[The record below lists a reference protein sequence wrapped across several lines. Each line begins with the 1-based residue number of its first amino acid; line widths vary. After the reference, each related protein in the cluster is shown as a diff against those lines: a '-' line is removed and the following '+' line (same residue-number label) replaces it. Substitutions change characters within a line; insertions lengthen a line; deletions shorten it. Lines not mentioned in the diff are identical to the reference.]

1 MARVRNTSL
10 EERDRNLRSSA
21 CTQLALSKPKKG
33 QALDNNSSGPG
44 LLLAIIQSL
53 ADRKKKFMRL
63 TKIWLLALVSV
74 FGLAGQIS
82 TASAQDEEMEFEEDE
97 VEETRSRKKGAK
109 PPPDTT
115 PPTKT
120 LQRAAKLYDKKDY
133 DSASIEFAKV
143 INGETEDSAANK
155 QRAEFF
161 MGKTLYQMGYY
172 AASLAYFDRIV
183 ELGTGHL
190 YYGVTLKWL
199 AALSRVLPE
208 TSGILEKIGQY
219 DPSDL
224 EQPVMEEV
232 RNELYFLLGRHFFRQ
247 GDLEQ
252 AISLFQS
259 VNREDPFYVK
269 AKFFEGVTYVRQ
281 YKGKPAVEAFKEI
294 LIIAEE
300 RPNYYS
306 KDDVDQF
313 QELAWLQ
320 LARVF
325 YSTQQFDTSIKY
337 YEKLTQKSPDW
348 LPSLFEASWAY
359 FMKTNNSKALGN
371 IHTLNAP
378 YFENEF
384 FPESVLLKSVIYYK
398 YCQYD
403 RALAAVAE
411 YNTVFRPLRKDI
423 EEILG
428 KFEDNAEF
436 YAYVKKILS
445 AKAGLSDA
453 TQRMTLTALGDKT
466 LRKTFAWVD
475 ELDKELKMLD
485 KSDKAWQTTSIA
497 AEVLQELTVQ
507 QSLAEAD
514 AGKLARDRLD
524 RLNEELRRLGTDGI
538 KINIEV
544 MNEKAGQVS
553 AEAQGQK
560 IAGNNRLEPIV
571 VDDEHFMW
579 KFNGEYW
586 KDELGFYRFRV
597 RSKCP
602 RKGAN

>member
-1 MARVRNTSL
+1 MRHTKNWLLSL
-10 EERDRNLRSSA
+10 IP
-21 CTQLALSKPKKG
+21 LALLSG
-33 QALDNNSSGPG
+33 AVFEGTAL
-44 LLLAIIQSL
+44 
-53 ADRKKKFMRL
+53 
-63 TKIWLLALVSV
+63 
-74 FGLAGQIS
+74 
-82 TASAQDEEMEFEEDE
+82 AQDDEMTFEEDE
-97 VEETRSRKKGAK
+97 VETSKKSAE

-120 LQRAAKLYDKKDY
+120 LQRATKLYEKKDY

-143 INGETEDSAANK
+143 INGETEDSEANK

-208 TSGILEKIGQY
+208 TSGILEKIGKY
-219 DPSDL
+219 DPSNL
-224 EQPVMEEV
+224 EEPVMEEV
-232 RNELYFLLGRHFFRQ
+232 RNELYFLLGRHFYRQ
-247 GDLEQ
+247 GDFEQ

-259 VNREDPFYVK
+259 VSKEDPFFVK

-281 YKGKPAVEAFKEI
+281 YKGKPAVQAFKDI
-294 LIIAEE
+294 LVIAEE
-300 RPNYYS
+300 RPKYYS
-306 KDDVDQF
+306 RDDVDQF

-378 YFENEF
+378 YFEDQF

-411 YNTVFRPLRKDI
+411 YDDLYRPLRKDLD
-423 EEILG
+423 EMLA
-428 KFEDNAEF
+428 KYEDNAEF
-436 YAYVKKILS
+436 YEYVKKVLK
-445 AKAGLSDA
+445 AKAGLPDA
-453 TQRMTLTALGDKT
+453 TQRLALSALGDKT

-475 ELDKELKMLD
+475 ELNKELKMLE
-485 KSDKAWQTTSIA
+485 KADKAWQTTSIS

-507 QSLAEAD
+507 QSLAQAD
-514 AGKLARDRLD
+514 AGKLARERIE
-524 RLNEELRRLGTDGI
+524 RLNTELRELSRDGLKI
-538 KINIEV
+538 KLETLEN
-544 MNEKAGQVS
+544 KAGQVS
-553 AEAQGQK
+553 ASARGQQ
-560 IAGNNRLEPIV
+560 ISGNNRLEPIV
-571 VDDEHFMW
+571 IDDEHFMW

-602 RKGAN
+602 VKGAN

>member
-1 MARVRNTSL
+1 MLSTRNW
-10 EERDRNLRSSA
+10 
-21 CTQLALSKPKKG
+21 
-33 QALDNNSSGPG
+33 
-44 LLLAIIQSL
+44 LLTIIPSL
-53 ADRKKKFMRL
+53 AF
-63 TKIWLLALVSV
+63 S
-74 FGLAGQIS
+74 LAGVVAFSS
-82 TASAQDEEMEFEEDE
+82 TAYAQDDDDEMTFEEDE
-97 VEETRSRKKGAK
+97 VETKTRNAE

-120 LQRAAKLYDKKDY
+120 LQRASKLYSKKDY

-219 DPSDL
+219 DASSLDD
-224 EQPVMEEV
+224 PVMEEV
-232 RNELYFLLGRHFFRQ
+232 RNELYFLLGRHFYRQ
-247 GDLEQ
+247 GDFEQ
-252 AISLFQS
+252 AISLFQTVS
-259 VNREDPFYVK
+259 KEDPFFVK

-281 YKGKPAVEAFKEI
+281 YKGKPAVAAFKDI
-294 LIIAEE
+294 LVIAEE
-300 RPNYYS
+300 RPKFYT
-306 KDDVDQF
+306 KDDVDKY

-378 YFENEF
+378 YFEDQF
-384 FPESVLLKSVIYYK
+384 FPESVLLKAVIYYK

-403 RALAAVAE
+403 RALNAVAE
-411 YNTVFRPLRKDI
+411 YDDLYRPLRKDLD
-423 EEILG
+423 EILG
-428 KFEDNAEF
+428 KYEDNAEF
-436 YAYVKKILS
+436 YEYVKKVL
-445 AKAGLSDA
+445 AGKAGLPDA
-453 TQRMTLTALGDKT
+453 TQRLALSAIGDKT

-485 KSDKAWQTTSIA
+485 KADAAWQTTSIS

-507 QSLAEAD
+507 QSLAQAD
-514 AGKLARDRLD
+514 AGKLARERLE
-524 RLNEELRRLGTDGI
+524 RLSKELRELSRDGLKI
-538 KINIEV
+538 KLETLN
-544 MNEKAGQVS
+544 NKAGQVS
-553 AEAQGQK
+553 ASAQGEQ
-560 IAGNNRLEPIV
+560 ISGNNRLEPIV
-571 VDDEHFMW
+571 IDDEHFMW

-602 RKGAN
+602 VKGAN

>member
-1 MARVRNTSL
+1 MRR
-10 EERDRNLRSSA
+10 
-21 CTQLALSKPKKG
+21 TQ
-33 QALDNNSSGPG
+33 
-44 LLLAIIQSL
+44 
-53 ADRKKKFMRL
+53 
-63 TKIWLLALVSV
+63 IWLLALIPAL
-74 FGLAGQIS
+74 GIS
-82 TASAQDEEMEFEEDE
+82 GISISASAQDDEMTFEADE
-97 VEETRSRKKGAK
+97 VDSKKRKNAE

-115 PPTKT
+115 PPSKT
-120 LQRAAKLYDKKDY
+120 LERATKLYDKKDN

-143 INGETEDSAANK
+143 INGETEDSKANK

-183 ELGTGHL
+183 EMGTGHL

-208 TSGILEKIGQY
+208 TSGILQKIGEY
-219 DPSDL
+219 DPADL

-232 RNELYFLLGRHFFRQ
+232 RDELYFLLGRHFYRE
-247 GDLEQ
+247 GDFEQ
-252 AISLFQS
+252 AISLFQA
-259 VNREDPFYVK
+259 VNRENPFFVK

-281 YKGKPAVEAFKEI
+281 YKGKPAVDAFKEI

-300 RPNYYS
+300 RPKYYS
-306 KDDVDQF
+306 RDDVDQF

-337 YEKLTQKSPDW
+337 YEKLTQMSPDW

-371 IHTLNAP
+371 IHTLTAP
-378 YFENEF
+378 YFEDQF
-384 FPESVLLKSVIYYK
+384 FPESVLLKAVIYYK

-403 RALAAVAE
+403 RALAAVEE
-411 YNTVFRPLRKDI
+411 YNKTFRPLRKDLD
-423 EEILG
+423 EMLK

-436 YAYVKKILS
+436 YDYVQKVLKG
-445 AKAGLSDA
+445 KAGLSDA
-453 TQRMTLTALGDKT
+453 TQRIAVSALGDKT

-485 KSDKAWQTTSIA
+485 KADSAWKTTRIA
-497 AEVLQELTVQ
+497 SEVLQELTVQ
-507 QSLAEAD
+507 QSLAQAD
-514 AGKLARDRLD
+514 AGMLARERLK
-524 RLNEELRRLGTDGI
+524 RLARELKDLGADGI
-538 KINIEV
+538 RINIEV
-544 MNEKAGQVS
+544 MDNKAGQIS
-553 AEAQGQK
+553 AQAKGQQ
-560 IAGNNRLEPIV
+560 ISGDNRPERIV
-571 VDDEHFMW
+571 IDDEHFMW

-602 RKGAN
+602 RKGN

>member
-1 MARVRNTSL
+1 
-10 EERDRNLRSSA
+10 
-21 CTQLALSKPKKG
+21 
-33 QALDNNSSGPG
+33 
-44 LLLAIIQSL
+44 
-53 ADRKKKFMRL
+53 MRL
-63 TKIWLLALVSV
+63 TKNWLIALIPFALMSGSV
-74 FGLAGQIS
+74 FPDVFEG
-82 TASAQDEEMEFEEDE
+82 TAHAQDDEMTFEEDE
-97 VEETRSRKKGAK
+97 VETSKAKNAK
-109 PPPDTT
+109 PPEDTT

-120 LQRAAKLYDKKDY
+120 LQRATKLYNKKDY

-143 INGETEDSAANK
+143 INGETEDSPANK

-219 DPSDL
+219 DPSSL
-224 EQPVMEEV
+224 EEPVMEEV
-232 RNELYFLLGRHFFRQ
+232 RNELYFLLGRHFYRQ
-247 GDLEQ
+247 ADFEQ

-259 VNREDPFYVK
+259 VSKEDPFFVK

-281 YKGKPAVEAFKEI
+281 YKGKPAVAAFKEI
-294 LIIAEE
+294 LVIAEE
-300 RPNYYS
+300 RPKFYS
-306 KDDVDQF
+306 KDDIDQF

-378 YFENEF
+378 YFEDQF

-403 RALAAVAE
+403 RALGAVAE
-411 YNTVFRPLRKDI
+411 YDDLYRPLKKDLG
-423 EEILG
+423 EMLG
-428 KFEDNAEF
+428 KYEDNAEF
-436 YAYVKKILS
+436 YEYVKKVLKG
-445 AKAGLSDA
+445 KAGLPDA
-453 TQRMTLTALGDKT
+453 TQRLALSALGDKT

-475 ELDKELKMLD
+475 ELNKELKMLERA
-485 KSDKAWQTTSIA
+485 DKAWQTTSIS

-507 QSLAEAD
+507 QSLAQAD
-514 AGKLARDRLD
+514 AGKLARERIERLHKE
-524 RLNEELRRLGTDGI
+524 LNELGRDGLKI
-538 KINIEV
+538 KYQILEN
-544 MNEKAGQVS
+544 KAGQVS
-553 AEAQGQK
+553 ATARGQQ
-560 IAGNNRLEPIV
+560 ISGNNRLEPIV

-602 RKGAN
+602 VKGAN

>member
-1 MARVRNTSL
+1 MRPTRN
-10 EERDRNLRSSA
+10 
-21 CTQLALSKPKKG
+21 
-33 QALDNNSSGPG
+33 
-44 LLLAIIQSL
+44 
-53 ADRKKKFMRL
+53 
-63 TKIWLLALVSV
+63 WLLALIPFALMSGSV
-74 FGLAGQIS
+74 FPGVFGG
-82 TASAQDEEMEFEEDE
+82 TAHAQGDEEMTFEEDE
-97 VEETRSRKKGAK
+97 VETTKTKNAK
-109 PPPDTT
+109 PPEDTT

-120 LQRAAKLYDKKDY
+120 LQRATKLYNKKDY

-143 INGETEDSAANK
+143 INGETEDSPANK

-219 DPSDL
+219 DPSSL
-224 EQPVMEEV
+224 EEPVMEEV
-232 RNELYFLLGRHFFRQ
+232 RNELYFLLGRHFYRQ
-247 GDLEQ
+247 ADFEQ
-252 AISLFQS
+252 AITLFQS
-259 VNREDPFYVK
+259 VSKEDPFFVK

-281 YKGKPAVEAFKEI
+281 FKGKPAVAAFKDI
-294 LIIAEE
+294 LVIAEE
-300 RPNYYS
+300 RPKYYS

-378 YFENEF
+378 YFEDQF

-411 YNTVFRPLRKDI
+411 YDDLYRPLRKDLD
-423 EEILG
+423 EMLG
-428 KFEDNAEF
+428 KYEDNAEF
-436 YAYVKKILS
+436 YEYVKKVLK
-445 AKAGLSDA
+445 AKAGLPDA
-453 TQRMTLTALGDKT
+453 TQRLVLSVLGDKT

-475 ELDKELKMLD
+475 ELNKELKMLERA
-485 KSDKAWQTTSIA
+485 DKAWQTTSIS

-514 AGKLARDRLD
+514 AGKLARERIE
-524 RLNEELRRLGTDGI
+524 RLNKELRELSRDGLKI
-538 KINIEV
+538 KLETLEN
-544 MNEKAGQVS
+544 KAGQVS
-553 AEAQGQK
+553 ASARGQQ
-560 IAGNNRLEPIV
+560 ISGNNRLEPIV
-571 VDDEHFMW
+571 IDDEHFMW

-602 RKGAN
+602 VKGAN

>member
-1 MARVRNTSL
+1 
-10 EERDRNLRSSA
+10 
-21 CTQLALSKPKKG
+21 
-33 QALDNNSSGPG
+33 
-44 LLLAIIQSL
+44 
-53 ADRKKKFMRL
+53 MRL
-63 TKIWLLALVSV
+63 TKIWLLALVPAL
-74 FGLAGQIS
+74 GLAGAVN
-82 TASAQDEEMEFEEDE
+82 TASAQEEEMEFEEDD
-97 VEETRSRKKGAK
+97 VEETKTRRKAAE

-208 TSGILEKIGQY
+208 TSGILEKIGMY

-259 VNREDPFYVK
+259 VNREDPFFVK

-281 YKGKPAVEAFKEI
+281 YKGKPAVEAFKDI
-294 LIIAEE
+294 LVIAEE
-300 RPNYYS
+300 RPKYYS

-411 YNTVFRPLRKDI
+411 YNTIFRPLRKDI
-423 EEILG
+423 EGILG
-428 KFEDNAEF
+428 KYEDNAEF
-436 YAYVKKILS
+436 YVYVKKIL
-445 AKAGLSDA
+445 AGKAGLTDA
-453 TQRMTLTALGDKT
+453 TQRMALTALGDKT

-475 ELDKELKMLD
+475 ELEKELKMLD

-514 AGKLARDRLD
+514 AGKLARERLD

-544 MNEKAGQVS
+544 LNNKAGQVS
-553 AEAQGQK
+553 AEAKGQQ
-560 IAGNNRLEPIV
+560 ISGNNRLEPIV
-571 VDDEHFMW
+571 IDDEHFMW

>member
-1 MARVRNTSL
+1 MSRTRN
-10 EERDRNLRSSA
+10 
-21 CTQLALSKPKKG
+21 
-33 QALDNNSSGPG
+33 
-44 LLLAIIQSL
+44 
-53 ADRKKKFMRL
+53 
-63 TKIWLLALVSV
+63 WLLALIPALLVGAVSNIA
-74 FGLAGQIS
+74 F
-82 TASAQDEEMEFEEDE
+82 AQDDDDGMEFSEDE
-97 VEETRSRKKGAK
+97 VGATK
-109 PPPDTT
+109 TQNAEPPPDTT

-120 LQRAAKLYDKKDY
+120 LQRATKLYDKKDY

-208 TSGILEKIGQY
+208 TSGILEKIGKY

-232 RNELYFLLGRHFFRQ
+232 RNELYFLLGRHFYRQ
-247 GDLEQ
+247 GDFEQ

-259 VNREDPFYVK
+259 VNRQDPFYVK

-281 YKGKPAVEAFKEI
+281 YKGKPAIAAFKEI
-294 LIIAEE
+294 LTIAEE
-300 RPNYYS
+300 RPKYYS
-306 KDDVDQF
+306 KEDVDQF

-320 LARVF
+320 MARVF

-337 YEKLTQKSPDW
+337 YEKLTQASPDW

-384 FPESVLLKSVIYYK
+384 FPESILLKSVIYYK

-403 RALAAVAE
+403 RAIAAVAE
-411 YNTVFRPLRKDI
+411 YDAVYRPLRKDL
-423 EEILG
+423 EEMLG

-436 YAYVKKILS
+436 YEYVKKVLA
-445 AKAGLSDA
+445 AKAGLADS
-453 TQRMTLTALGDKT
+453 TQRLAVTALGDKT

-475 ELDKELKMLD
+475 ELEKELKMLE
-485 KSDKAWQTTSIA
+485 KADKAWQTTSIA

-507 QSLAEAD
+507 QSLAQAD
-514 AGKLARDRLD
+514 AGKLARERLD
-524 RLNEELRRLGTDGI
+524 RLVNELRELSRDGGKI
-538 KINIEV
+538 KYETLN
-544 MNEKAGQVS
+544 NKAGQVS
-553 AEAQGQK
+553 AKARGEQISGD
-560 IAGNNRLEPIV
+560 NRLEPIV
-571 VDDEHFMW
+571 IDDEHFMW

-602 RKGAN
+602 TKGAK

>member
-1 MARVRNTSL
+1 M
-10 EERDRNLRSSA
+10 
-21 CTQLALSKPKKG
+21 
-33 QALDNNSSGPG
+33 SG
-44 LLLAIIQSL
+44 
-53 ADRKKKFMRL
+53 
-63 TKIWLLALVSV
+63 SV
-74 FGLAGQIS
+74 FPDVFEG
-82 TASAQDEEMEFEEDE
+82 TAHAQDDEMTFEEDE
-97 VEETRSRKKGAK
+97 VETSKTKNAK
-109 PPPDTT
+109 PPEDTT

-120 LQRAAKLYDKKDY
+120 LQRATKLYNKKDY

-143 INGETEDSAANK
+143 INAETEDSPANQ

-219 DPSDL
+219 DPSSLD
-224 EQPVMEEV
+224 EPVMEEV
-232 RNELYFLLGRHFFRQ
+232 RNELYFLLGRHFYRQ
-247 GDLEQ
+247 ADFEQ

-259 VNREDPFYVK
+259 VSKEDPFFVK

-281 YKGKPAVEAFKEI
+281 YKGKPAVAAFKEI
-294 LIIAEE
+294 LVIAEE
-300 RPNYYS
+300 RPKFYS
-306 KDDVDQF
+306 KDDIDQF

-378 YFENEF
+378 YFEDQF

-403 RALAAVAE
+403 RALGAVAE
-411 YNTVFRPLRKDI
+411 YDDLYRPLKKDLG
-423 EEILG
+423 EMLG
-428 KFEDNAEF
+428 KYEDNAEF
-436 YAYVKKILS
+436 YEYVKKVLKG
-445 AKAGLSDA
+445 KAGLPEA
-453 TQRMTLTALGDKT
+453 TQRLAISALGDKT

-475 ELDKELKMLD
+475 ELNKELKMLERA
-485 KSDKAWQTTSIA
+485 DKAWQTTSIS

-507 QSLAEAD
+507 QSLAQAD
-514 AGKLARDRLD
+514 AGKLARERIERLHKE
-524 RLNEELRRLGTDGI
+524 LNELGRDGLKI
-538 KINIEV
+538 KYQILEN
-544 MNEKAGQVS
+544 KAGQVS
-553 AEAQGQK
+553 ASARGQQ
-560 IAGNNRLEPIV
+560 ISGNNRLEPIV

-602 RKGAN
+602 VKGAN